1 MNDPIMLTPH
11 DLWNI
16 ILAVCGGIVAISAAF
31 AAVIKIVDH
40 FKTPDKLQDKRIEA
54 LETEVSTIKDR
65 LDKGDKHFKEQ
76 DDWMRNFEGS
86 MKKREKLMIESL
98 QVLIEHSID
107 QNNISGLK
115 EQKHKIDA
123 YLLER

>member
-1 MNDPIMLTPH
+1 MLTPH

-31 AAVIKIVDH
+31 AVVLKIIDH
-40 FKTPDKLQDKRIEA
+40 FKAPDKLQDKRIEA
-54 LETEVSTIKDR
+54 LETEVNTIKDR

-76 DDWMRNFEGS
+76 DDWMRSFEGS

-107 QNNISGLK
+107 QNNVSGLK

>member
-1 MNDPIMLTPH
+1 MDTPIMLTPH

-31 AAVIKIVDH
+31 AVVLKIIDH

-54 LETEVSTIKDR
+54 LEKEVSTIKDR

-107 QNNISGLK
+107 QNNVNGLK

>member
-1 MNDPIMLTPH
+1 MDTPIMLSPH

-16 ILAVCGGIVAISAAF
+16 ILAVSGGIVAVAAAF
-31 AAVIKIVDH
+31 AVIIKIIDH
-40 FKTPDKLQDKRIEA
+40 FKTPDKLQDQRIDT
-54 LETEVSTIKDR
+54 LENEIKEIKSR
-65 LDKGDKHFKEQ
+65 LKEGDKHFEAQ
-76 DDWMRNFEGS
+76 DKWMREFEDG

-98 QVLIEHSID
+98 QCLIEHSLD
-107 QNNISGLK
+107 QNNITGLK

>member
-1 MNDPIMLTPH
+1 M
-11 DLWNI
+11 
-16 ILAVCGGIVAISAAF
+16 
-31 AAVIKIVDH
+31 VIKIVDH

-107 QNNISGLK
+107 QNNVNGLK